1 MPVAADQ
8 RYDNS
13 RGFGFLAA
21 VDGQPQAFSV
31 RVAPGDYRV
40 TVQLRSAGPR
50 TVFPWL
56 EDRRMLAA
64 PVVLAAGA
72 GHSHQFV
79 VNVRDTRLDPVWA
92 DTAAEPRVAISA
104 DEARA
109 RDWDDQLTVG
119 MAGITDT
126 LASVKIEP
134 IQARR
139 ILLAG
144 DSTVASQA
152 SGDAASWGQ
161 MLGRFLDPN
170 LAIANHARNG
180 ASIKSFITSF
190 RWDKLMADTRA
201 GDVVVLQF
209 GHNDEKKEHARTYS
223 APDHAYPAYLRAL
236 VSDVRQRGAKP
247 VLVTPVA
254 RRTFNAKGTIDNSHA
269 GYDAAVRQVA
279 AELAVPMVDL
289 TLTGAQVYQTLG
301 REHAPAAFAQD
312 GRDPTHHNAYGA
324 YVLGCLVARSLAA
337 VPDLAL
343 RLADDAPA
351 CTPTAFP
358 RREQFELAPV
368 AWRSLSSMPGRP

>member
-1 MPVAADQ
+1 MNRISLASTRTRPLAGAALNAASHRSCRAFAVTAILLAGCCKAAVAQGAAPYLYSFHQQDGGMPVAADQ

-134 IQARR
+134 IQA
-139 ILLAG
+139 
-144 DSTVASQA
+144 
-152 SGDAASWGQ
+152 
-161 MLGRFLDPN
+161 
-170 LAIANHARNG
+170 
-180 ASIKSFITSF
+180 
-190 RWDKLMADTRA
+190 
-201 GDVVVLQF
+201 
-209 GHNDEKKEHARTYS
+209 
-223 APDHAYPAYLRAL
+223 
-236 VSDVRQRGAKP
+236 
-247 VLVTPVA
+247 
-254 RRTFNAKGTIDNSHA
+254 
-269 GYDAAVRQVA
+269 
-279 AELAVPMVDL
+279 
-289 TLTGAQVYQTLG
+289 
-301 REHAPAAFAQD
+301 
-312 GRDPTHHNAYGA
+312 
-324 YVLGCLVARSLAA
+324 
-337 VPDLAL
+337 
-343 RLADDAPA
+343 
-351 CTPTAFP
+351 
-358 RREQFELAPV
+358 
-368 AWRSLSSMPGRP
+368 